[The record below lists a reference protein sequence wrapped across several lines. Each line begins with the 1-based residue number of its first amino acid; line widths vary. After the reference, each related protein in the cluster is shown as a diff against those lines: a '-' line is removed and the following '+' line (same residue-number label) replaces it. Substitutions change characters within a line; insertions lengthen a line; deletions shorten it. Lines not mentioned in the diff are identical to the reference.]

1 MKIYIGPYKNYF
13 GPYQLAEKILFWKD
27 KKDDVVFNFGRW
39 LAGDVKRDE
48 TDDYETLF
56 NSKEEPN
63 KTLLYRFML
72 WIDSKKKRKVKI
84 RIDNYDVWN
93 MNSTLAMIILP
104 MLKKLKE
111 SKHGSPCV
119 DDEDVP
125 EELRSTS
132 APPKKN
138 EWDTDDNFFKRWDYV
153 MDEMIWT
160 FEQLQPE
167 YDWEDQYHTGV
178 TDLRTKKNDSG
189 YFQMVEGPSHT
200 HVFDK
205 EGHQKHAER
214 IDNGLRMF
222 GKYYQ
227 GLWD

>member
-1 MKIYIGPYKNYF
+1 MKIYIGPYKNWF

-27 KKDDVVFNFGRW
+27 KNDDVVFNFGRW
-39 LAGDVKRDE
+39 LAGDDEHIEDE
-48 TDDYETLF
+48 TIF
-56 NSKEEPN
+56 NRKIDPK

-84 RIDNYDVWN
+84 QIDNYDVWN
-93 MNSTLAMIILP
+93 MNNTLAMIILP

-125 EELRSTS
+125 EELRSTT
-132 APPKKN
+132 APPKEN
-138 EWDTDDNFFKRWDYV
+138 EWDTDGNFFKRWDYV

-167 YDWEDQYHTGV
+167 YDWEDQYYTGV
-178 TDLRTKKNDSG
+178 SDLRLKKNDDSPH
-189 YFQMVEGPSHT
+189 YQIVDGPNHT
-200 HVFDK
+200 SVFDK

-214 IDNGLRMF
+214 IDNGLRLF